1 LEFLASE
8 VGSEER
14 CFSFDFKCLFF
25 QIPGL
30 YKLNYFPAS
39 KKPLGSR
46 RKIVAGTNL
55 A

>member
-1 LEFLASE
+1 LEFPASE
-8 VGSEER
+8 VGSEESY
-14 CFSFDFKCLFF
+14 FSFDFKCLFF

-30 YKLNYFPAS
+30 YKLNSLPAS

-46 RKIVAGTNL
+46 RKTVAGTNL